1 MAKDEIILTLACIK
15 GGIIM
20 ASDNLVLG
28 VLGTGHFASYTIKA
42 LRNGGYQGRII
53 LSPRNRQYAENLRD
67 QQGCEIAA
75 SNQAVVD
82 GADIVV
88 LSVRP
93 DYLSDVLEGLS
104 FSDDQVI
111 LSALAG
117 VSLAQLRAHS
127 NLPQQIIRIMPSSFI
142 EAGDA
147 VFPMHPAHELI
158 ESLFAQAGS
167 VVLFEQEADFERSV
181 VMACAY
187 GWVYELMGSM
197 TDWFTEQGWSDEV
210 ARDMV
215 VRHVRGATTFALAN
229 PQQRL
234 SDIADSI
241 ALEGTFT
248 KLGLDELKQQDAFT
262 TWRRALQKVEDEL

>member
-1 MAKDEIILTLACIK
+1 
-15 GGIIM
+15 M
-20 ASDNLVLG
+20 ASDNLIMG

-53 LSPRNRQYAENLRD
+53 LSPRNQQYAEDLRD
-67 QQGCEIAA
+67 QQGCDIAE
-75 SNQAVVD
+75 SNQAVVN
-82 GADIVV
+82 GADIIL

-93 DYLSDVLEGLS
+93 DFLGDVLEGLS
-104 FSDDQVI
+104 FRDDQII

-117 VSLAQLRAHS
+117 VSLSQLQAYS
-127 NLPQQIIRIMPSSFI
+127 NLPQQIVRIMPSSFV

-147 VFPMHPAHELI
+147 VFPMYPPHELA
-158 ESLFAQAGS
+158 ESMFTQAGS
-167 VVLFEQEADFERSV
+167 VVVFEQEADFERSV

-187 GWVYELMGSM
+187 GWMYELMGNM
-197 TDWFTEQGWSDEV
+197 TDWFTQQGWPEEV

-234 SDIADSI
+234 SDIADGI
-241 ALEGTFT
+241 ATEGTFT

-262 TWRRALQKVEDEL
+262 PWRRALQKVEDKL

>member
-1 MAKDEIILTLACIK
+1 M
-15 GGIIM
+15 
-20 ASDNLVLG
+20 SDNLIIG

-42 LRNGGYQGRII
+42 LRNGGHQGQII
-53 LSPRNRQYAENLRD
+53 LSPRNQQYAENLRD
-67 QQGCEIAA
+67 QQECEIAE
-75 SNQAVVD
+75 SNQVVVTS
-82 GADIVV
+82 ADIVL

-93 DYLSDVLEGLS
+93 GHLSDVLEGLS
-104 FSDDQVI
+104 FRDDQII

-117 VSLAQLRAHS
+117 VSLGQLRAHS
-127 NLPQQIIRIMPSSFI
+127 VLPQQIVRIMPSSFV

-147 VFPMHPAHELI
+147 VFPMYPPHELI

-167 VVLFEQEADFERSV
+167 VVVFDQEVDFERSV

-215 VRHVRGATTFALAN
+215 VRHVAGCYNICA
-229 PQQRL
+229 
-234 SDIADSI
+234 
-241 ALEGTFT
+241 G
-248 KLGLDELKQQDAFT
+248 
-262 TWRRALQKVEDEL
+262 